1 MRLGCAIAALLL
13 MAPGVAAAQ
22 SVEWSGDLSLQGRW
36 FPESPAFAE
45 QGAGGGG
52 LVIEPALYWDVA
64 ERVSFTFTPFY
75 RYDSADSRR
84 SHADVR
90 EAYLLAYGEWGENFW
105 ELRLGVD
112 QLFWGVA
119 ELHNL
124 VDIVN
129 QFDLIE
135 HPREEAKLGQ
145 PMAHVTLSGDW
156 GIAELLALS
165 FHRKRTFA
173 GLPGRLRPG
182 AFIEDR
188 ALYESG
194 AEERHVDVALRYSNT
209 VGLLDLG
216 VSAFRGTNRE
226 PSFVPSANHPEG
238 PAHGGIAVTP
248 YYEQIQQLGVDAQL
262 TVGSWLY
269 KLEAIH
275 RAGARDLTGGEQ
287 DYRALILGGE
297 YTLYSVFGSAVDVTL
312 LAEWHHDSRGRLAT
326 NAWANDVFAAAHLA
340 FNDAQST
347 EIAAGLLGDAS
358 RNVRVFSVDFKRR
371 LSDHWS
377 IRLEAIA
384 NLSVDPEDI
393 TYGARRDSFLELHF
407 TYSF

>member
-1 MRLGCAIAALLL
+1 MRLGCAIAALLFL
-13 MAPGVAAAQ
+13 APGAAAQ

-36 FPESPAFAE
+36 FPESPAFAD

-112 QLFWGVA
+112 QVFWGVA

-156 GIAELLALS
+156 GIAELLALPL
-165 FHRKRTFA
+165 HRKRTFA
-173 GLPGRLRPG
+173 GLSGRLRPG

-194 AEERHVDVALRYSNT
+194 AEERHVDVAARYSNT
-209 VGLLDLG
+209 LGFLDLG
-216 VSAFRGTNRE
+216 VSAFRGASRE
-226 PSFVPSANHPEG
+226 PSFLPSANPPEG
-238 PAHGGIAVTP
+238 PARGEISVTP
-248 YYEQIQQLGVDAQL
+248 YYEQIRQWGLDAQL

-275 RAGARDLTGGEQ
+275 RAGARDLSGGEQ
-287 DYRALILGGE
+287 DYRAFILGGE
-297 YTLYSVFGSAVDVTL
+297 YTLYSVFGSALDVTL
-312 LAEWHHDSRGRLAT
+312 LAEWHHDGRGRLAT

-358 RNVRVFSVDFKRR
+358 RNVRVFSVDVKRR

-377 IRLEAIA
+377 IRVEAIA
-384 NLSVDPEDI
+384 NLSADPEDI
-393 TYGARRDSFLELHF
+393 TYGGRRDSFVELHF